1 MSKDKHGK
9 HKESCKKYQAE
20 GRRERNKAL
29 KQERHKRRM
38 EYFAKRRE
46 DGLNYEY
53 NPDGAKSIIRHFKVT
68 EAEDSRAE
76 SIGEARRLAKVFG
89 KLDHY
94 LSQERERARAEEI
107 KNRKNKKAKKTES
120 DTNVAV

>member
-53 NPDGAKSIIRHFKVT
+53 NPDGAKSIIRHFKVA
-68 EAEDSRAE
+68 EAEDSRSE
-76 SIGEARRLAKVFG
+76 SIGEVRRLAKVFG

-107 KNRKNKKAKKTES
+107 KNRKNKKVKKTES